1 MVGLFASIS
10 FYTLREGDNI
20 MKSSLIILSILPVFS
35 WAAWA
40 AVGPSTL
47 PSQGKT
53 RGNVEAALRG
63 EAFAYV
69 KYNLY
74 AAQARKEGYEDIA
87 KAFEKIADQERLE
100 HLAEFAEIYGLVGD
114 TAKNL
119 QSAIRDEGQEVSTV
133 YPGFA
138 AVARAEGA
146 TAAAERFEEI
156 ARDEQTHVN
165 EFKNLLQS
173 LQAPQ
178 N

>member
-1 MVGLFASIS
+1 MKNSLFLA
-10 FYTLREGDNI
+10 T
-20 MKSSLIILSILPVFS
+20 ILPAFS
-35 WAAWA
+35 IAAWA
-40 AVGPSTL
+40 SAGPTSVPT
-47 PSQGKT
+47 QGKT
-53 RGNVEAALRG
+53 RSNIEASLRG

-74 AAQARKEGYEDIA
+74 AAQARKEGYEEIA

-100 HLAEFAEIYGLVGD
+100 HLAEFAELYGLVGD

-119 QSAIRDEGQEVSTV
+119 QDSIRDEGKEVSTI
-133 YPGFA
+133 YPDFA
-138 AVARAEGA
+138 AIARAEGA

-173 LQAPQ
+173 LKAPQ
-178 N
+178 

>member
-1 MVGLFASIS
+1 
-10 FYTLREGDNI
+10 
-20 MKSSLIILSILPVFS
+20 MKSSLIILSFIPAFS
-35 WAAWA
+35 LAAWA
-40 AVGPSTL
+40 SVGPKPL
-47 PSQGKT
+47 PAEGKT
-53 RGNVEAALRG
+53 RGNIEASLRG

-87 KAFEKIADQERLE
+87 KAFERIADQERLE
-100 HLAEFAEIYGLVGD
+100 HLAEFAQIYGLVGD

-119 QSAIRDEGQEVSTV
+119 QDAIRDESKEVSTI
-133 YPGFA
+133 YPEFA
-138 AVARAEGA
+138 AQARAEGV

-156 ARDEQTHVN
+156 ARDEQNHVN

-178 N
+178 

>member
-1 MVGLFASIS
+1 MKNILILTSIVPA
-10 FYTLREGDNI
+10 FTL
-20 MKSSLIILSILPVFS
+20 
-35 WAAWA
+35 AAWA
-40 AVGPSTL
+40 AVPAN
-47 PSQGKT
+47 PPPQQKT
-53 RGNVEAALRG
+53 RGNIEAALRG

-87 KAFEKIADQERLE
+87 RTFERIADQERLE

-119 QSAIRDEGQEVSTV
+119 ENAIRDEGQEVSTI

-138 AVARAEGA
+138 AVARTEGA

-173 LQAPQ
+173 LKAP
-178 N
+178 

>member
-1 MVGLFASIS
+1 MVGLFASIL

-20 MKSSLIILSILPVFS
+20 MKSSLIILSGISVLS

-40 AVGPSTL
+40 AVPPT
-47 PSQGKT
+47 QGKT
-53 RGNVEAALRG
+53 RTNVEAALRG

-74 AAQARKEGYEDIA
+74 AAQARKEGYEEIA
-87 KAFEKIADQERLE
+87 QAFEKIADQERLE

-119 QSAIRDEGQEVSTV
+119 QNAIHDEGQEVSTI

-138 AVARAEGA
+138 ATARAEGA

-173 LQAPQ
+173 LHAP
-178 N
+178 

>member
-1 MVGLFASIS
+1 MNKALILASLLPA
-10 FYTLREGDNI
+10 F
-20 MKSSLIILSILPVFS
+20 SL
-35 WAAWA
+35 AAWTS
-40 AVGPSTL
+40 VGASTP

-53 RGNVEAALRG
+53 RNNLEASLRG

-74 AAQARKEGYEDIA
+74 AAQARKEGYEEIA

-119 QSAIRDEGQEVSTV
+119 QDAIRDEGKEVSTI

-138 AVARAEGA
+138 ADARAEGA

-173 LQAPQ
+173 LKSPQ
-178 N
+178 